1 MNQPLDSM
9 AAVLKGPGGYRV
21 LPRLEPMAGYLD
33 VPREPTFIGLVVD
46 METASTNF
54 AVDDVRGP

>member
-1 MNQPLDSM
+1 M